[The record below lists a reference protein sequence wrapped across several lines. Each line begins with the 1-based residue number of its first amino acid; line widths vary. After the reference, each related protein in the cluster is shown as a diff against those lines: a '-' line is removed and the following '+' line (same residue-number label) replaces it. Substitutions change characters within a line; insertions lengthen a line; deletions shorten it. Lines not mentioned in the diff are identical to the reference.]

1 MGPHRE
7 GLVLRAVGREI
18 VSLTLDRLQ
27 DLPKPCASCVF
38 WELDPA
44 LAAGSIAGGE
54 PGLDKEA
61 WLSSVLL
68 EWGSVG
74 QIAYVDG
81 DPAGYI
87 TYAPSYLVPRAAAFP
102 TAPIAGD
109 AVMLMAAR
117 VIPELAG
124 QGLGRVLIQVAA
136 KDVMRRGIRAVEAFG
151 YLGDPGSSK
160 AACVIPASFLTAV
173 GFKTVR
179 EHRTYPRLRLD
190 LHTALT
196 WRVDMEAAVE
206 RLLAAVRSPSLS
218 QSRRAYDA
226 RRDGYETPSA

>member
-1 MGPHRE
+1 MKG
-7 GLVLRAVGREI
+7 VGRE
-18 VSLTLDRLQ
+18 VFSLTLDRLQ
-27 DLPKPCASCVF
+27 DLPEPCVSCVF

-54 PGLDKEA
+54 PGLDKES
-61 WLSSVLL
+61 WLSSALL

-74 QIAYVDG
+74 QIVYVDG
-81 DPAGYI
+81 VSAGYI
-87 TYAPSYLVPRAAAFP
+87 TYAPPYLVPRATAFP
-102 TAPIAGD
+102 TAPIGAD
-109 AVMLMAAR
+109 AVMLMTAR
-117 VIPELAG
+117 VIPEYAG

-136 KDVMRRGIRAVEAFG
+136 KDVMRRGVRAVEAFG
-151 YLGDPGSSK
+151 YLGDPDSPK
-160 AACVIPASFLTAV
+160 AACVIPTRFLTAV

-190 LHTALT
+190 LRTALT

-218 QSRRAYDA
+218 QGRRASEADV
-226 RRDGYETPSA
+226 GTPKASSA

>member
-1 MGPHRE
+1 MKS
-7 GLVLRAVGREI
+7 VGRQ
-18 VSLTLDRLQ
+18 VFSLTLDRLRDVPQ
-27 DLPKPCASCVF
+27 PCVSCVF

-54 PGLDKEA
+54 PGLDKES
-61 WLSSVLL
+61 WLSSALL

-74 QIAYVDG
+74 QIVYVDEV
-81 DPAGYI
+81 PAGYV
-87 TYAPSYLVPRAAAFP
+87 TYAPAYLVPRAAAFP
-102 TAPIAGD
+102 TAPIAAD
-109 AVMLMAAR
+109 AVMLMTAR
-117 VIPELAG
+117 VVPEYAG

-151 YLGDPGSSK
+151 YLGDPRSQK
-160 AACVIPASFLTAV
+160 AACLIPGRFLTSV

-190 LHTALT
+190 LRTALT
-196 WRVDMEAAVE
+196 WREDMEVAVE

-218 QSRRAYDA
+218 QGRRISDA
-226 RRDGYETPSA
+226 KP